1 MMCWAKHVQE
11 KLLLSP
17 GILHGHQKPVSAE
30 YSQYLLKFMAQ
41 PALQRPGTR
50 DEHRQA
56 VHAMLCVTHDGQP
69 TLQQLPSPVLFTR
82 SGDSDLRLFWKD
94 VDGTW
99 CSLMQHW
106 VEVKWIATSP
116 AGQWVLGLKAAD
128 SARPAAVSLGSQHH
142 LAAPAAAP
150 PLPPYPQQQSAGV
163 QQASMAGQAAPA
175 APEAPALPTAA
186 PALPSGPEPHLG
198 HAPCPGGAQGASHGA
213 AHPLSAAPAP
223 GEADGSGQAAADTL
237 QGQGEVPGRTA
248 AGSSGMN
255 QSDMEGRNGP
265 GPAKACQTGGVTEP
279 GIKPEPGLQPG
290 ACGTA
295 ETGQARGTREAPI
308 ELSDDTGDEADADDD
323 QDMDVMEPM
332 SGDDAPQPA
341 ALPEISGT
349 AAHGQ
354 APVAPD
360 GAGPAS
366 APGPA
371 TAPGSLAAAA
381 LVDAAG
387 PGNDPLPHVP
397 EWSSYCVGA
406 RTDLSERCFET
417 LPSLIVKHLGL
428 ELEARPSLPILVALA
443 LERPHALGA
452 DHGHGSLHLL
462 YVVSHDARGR
472 WFGKKQQLNAWV
484 SKCRFQLTGR
494 FKAQRAGPEQGGPH
508 LLVLEVQPL
517 PQAAAQ
523 AACATPGQSQL
534 PGPSLPSPVGLPQ
547 IRRRAPTCIICRPA
561 DCLLC

>member
-1 MMCWAKHVQE
+1 MAC
-11 KLLLSP
+11 LLREPVRSRHCLQCGVMFTSELAWGGAALTPPVCLRRPLCLSP
-17 GILHGHQKPVSAE
+17 GTRKVSVGHW
-30 YSQYLLKFMAQ
+30 
-41 PALQRPGTR
+41 RT
-50 DEHRQA
+50 
-56 VHAMLCVTHDGQP
+56 
-69 TLQQLPSPVLFTR
+69 QLV
-82 SGDSDLRLFWKD
+82 
-94 VDGTW
+94 
-99 CSLMQHW
+99 
-106 VEVKWIATSP
+106 
-116 AGQWVLGLKAAD
+116 
-128 SARPAAVSLGSQHH
+128 
-142 LAAPAAAP
+142 AAALVPVPVP
-150 PLPPYPQQQSAGV
+150 PGAGPYNCYTSGGV
-163 QQASMAGQAAPA
+163 Q
-175 APEAPALPTAA
+175 E
-186 PALPSGPEPHLG
+186 E
-198 HAPCPGGAQGASHGA
+198 SHGA
-213 AHPLSAAPAP
+213 AHPLSAGPAP
-223 GEADGSGQAAADTL
+223 SNADGSGQAAADTL

-248 AGSSGMN
+248 AESSGMN

-265 GPAKACQTGGVTEP
+265 GPAKACQTGGASSQSLGCSQEHVAQLRQVRGEVAVMEEQVP
-279 GIKPEPGLQPG
+279 QGQAGPG
-290 ACGTA
+290 ALQSSLGCCDTPDGLIAHHGHLAQRTA
-295 ETGQARGTREAPI
+295 DVLVVGVCCTCQPPAGGPDALGRMLMRCLNAGQARGTREAPI

-462 YVVSHDARGR
+462 YVVRPDSGGK
-472 WFGKKQQLNAWV
+472 WSGKKRQLNAWV
-484 SKCRFQLTGR
+484 TNSRFQLTG
-494 FKAQRAGPEQGGPH
+494 
-508 LLVLEVQPL
+508 
-517 PQAAAQ
+517 
-523 AACATPGQSQL
+523 
-534 PGPSLPSPVGLPQ
+534 
-547 IRRRAPTCIICRPA
+547 
-561 DCLLC
+561 